1 MNTLAM
7 TIRAKKL
14 GVLIRDAR
22 QAAGKSP
29 QDCADILQISET
41 TFKAYELG
49 DSSPSLPELELLA
62 YYLNTPLEHFWGDRS
77 LMVPSLTAR
86 QIDLHQLMDIRQRMV
101 GACLRKARL
110 DADLPV
116 AELEQRT
123 GISAKELESYEY
135 GQRPIPLPTLEVLSE
150 ELNLPLK
157 DCFDKSGPVGQWAD
171 QQRMIKD
178 FLQLSPELQEFVSR
192 PVNRPYLDLA
202 QRLSEMSVDK
212 LRSVAEGLLEI
223 TL

>member
-1 MNTLAM
+1 M
-7 TIRAKKL
+7 
-14 GVLIRDAR
+14 RDAR
-22 QAAGKSP
+22 QAAGKST
-29 QDCADILQISET
+29 QDCADILKISET

-86 QIDLHQLMDIRQRMV
+86 QIDLQQLMGLRQRMI

-110 DADLPV
+110 EADLSLV
-116 AELEQRT
+116 ELEQNT
-123 GISAKELESYEY
+123 GISVKELEFYEF
-135 GQRPIPLPTLEVLSE
+135 GQRAIPLPTLEALGE
-150 ELNLPLK
+150 ELHLPLK
-157 DCFDKSGPVGQWAD
+157 ECFDKNGPVGQWAA
-171 QQRMIKD
+171 QQRLIKE

-192 PVNRPYLDLA
+192 PVNRPYLELA